1 MPSSNPHPRWA
12 WSVPALLAVVLYA
25 ATWSAPFLYDDQ
37 VCVVENAQIRSAGN
51 FFELWTSS
59 FPPGRVMS
67 GLYRPATA
75 ATFLF
80 DHLRGGLSA
89 GTFHATNVLLHA
101 IAAALVARLLL
112 VLGRSAREALLA
124 GSFFALHA
132 VHVEAV
138 AWVVGRAE
146 ILAAIFVL
154 WSAIAWFEFVRT
166 RRTSTLVIAALAYFL
181 GLASKENAAM
191 LPFVLLGAT
200 WVLGVGPPAVPSE
213 PETPRKEKRA
223 LAVAPTR
230 PGLVAL
236 APFLGA
242 LVVYAFLRVGA
253 LGSLTPVKGSLAFD
267 GLEPGARL
275 GSAFWCLLQDAR
287 LLVVPWPLRIDY
299 ARELVAGLG
308 EPKALLGLAFS
319 AALFAAALW
328 AWRQSRWAALWLLW
342 FSAFVLIVSNLVL
355 LIGAVMAERFL
366 YVPSVAACAL
376 FAALVERGLASARAP
391 FRVGALVLGA
401 ALVVG
406 NAAAALARIP
416 DWCDEE
422 RFWRVFLAQ
431 DPKSEKAHQALG
443 DLAWKRSQAGEAAH
457 TEPALQFLRD
467 GAALAADD
475 PGHTTRDHVE
485 IVLRLADRLRTLG
498 RAEESLAWFEESLRA
513 LERDAHLSAFPI
525 ADVRVLHAL
534 ALEAA
539 GRTEDARAAY
549 AAAAAK
555 SPTPGVF
562 VNLGLLEDRLG
573 RPEDALAHLRRATE
587 LDPKFVLARV
597 NLGTLLLDRGRAD
610 EALKE
615 LAIAR
620 QLDAGVWIPQL
631 LARWCLERANKPHA
645 PPAAAQALVLVE
657 RVSAFVGDGSVY
669 ALARG
674 MLAEKAG
681 DLVRATREY
690 DAALAADPNLV
701 PAREGR
707 ARIQAALGR

>member
-1 MPSSNPHPRWA
+1 MPSSNPQPKWA
-12 WSVPALLAVVLYA
+12 WCVPALLAIALYA
-25 ATWSAPFLYDDQ
+25 ATWGAPFLYDDQ
-37 VCVVENAQIRSAGN
+37 ACVVENAQIRSASH

-75 ATFLF
+75 ATLLL
-80 DHLRGGLSA
+80 DHVRAGLDA
-89 GTFHATNVLLHA
+89 AAFHSTNVLLHA

-112 VLGRSAREALLA
+112 VLGRSAREALVA
-124 GSFFALHA
+124 GSLFALHA

-154 WSAIAWFEFVRT
+154 WSSIAWFEFVRT
-166 RRTSTLVIAALAYFL
+166 RRTRTLVIAALAYFL
-181 GLASKENAAM
+181 GLASKEVAAPLPAFLWIATKLLGPPRGALAREAPRARSARSAAPAAAPHLRSF
-191 LPFVLLGAT
+191 LPFA
-200 WVLGVGPPAVPSE
+200 A
-213 PETPRKEKRA
+213 
-223 LAVAPTR
+223 
-230 PGLVAL
+230 
-236 APFLGA
+236 
-242 LVVYAFLRVGA
+242 A
-253 LGSLTPVKGSLAFD
+253 LGLYLLLRLNALGTLTPVPGSLALD
-267 GLEPGARL
+267 GLGTGARL
-275 GSAFWCLLQDAR
+275 ATVAWCLLRDTA
-287 LLVVPWPLRIDY
+287 LLLVPWPLRVDY
-299 ARELVAGLG
+299 AREIVPSLAS
-308 EPKALLGLAFS
+308 ARGLAGFTFVLAS
-319 AALFAAALW
+319 LAFVAWAWKQSPWTALWIAWFAA
-328 AWRQSRWAALWLLW
+328 
-342 FSAFVLIVSNLVL
+342 FVFVVSNLVV

-366 YVPSVAACAL
+366 YVPSVGACVL
-376 FAALVERGLASARAP
+376 LAALVERGLASARAP
-391 FRVGALVLGA
+391 LRAGAFVLGA

-406 NAAAALARIP
+406 NATAALLRIP

-431 DPKSEKAHQALG
+431 DARSEKAHQALG
-443 DLAWKRSQAGEAAH
+443 DLHWKRSQAGDAGS

-475 PGHTTRDHVE
+475 PEHTTRDHVE

-498 RAEESLAWFEESLRA
+498 RAEESLPWFEESLRA
-513 LERDAHLSAFPI
+513 LERDANLSAFPI

-534 ALEAA
+534 ALEAT

-549 AAAAAK
+549 EAAAAK

-562 VNLGLLEDRLG
+562 VNLGLLEERLG
-573 RPEDALAHLRRATE
+573 RSADSLAHLRRATE

-597 NLGTLLLDRGRAD
+597 NLGTLLLERGRAD
-610 EALKE
+610 EALRE

-620 QLDAGVWIPQL
+620 ELDAGAWIPQL
-631 LARWCLERANKPHA
+631 LARWCLERANKPYA
-645 PPAAAQALVLVE
+645 PPAAAQALALVG
-657 RVSAFVGDGSVY
+657 RVSTFAGDGSVY

-681 DLVRATREY
+681 DGERALREF
-690 DAALAADPNLV
+690 DAALASDPNLG

-707 ARIQAALGR
+707 ARVAKALGR